1 MTDSKISSLDVTIRN
16 KVLDMIAHLEREKIK
31 YKVLETR
38 RSPSVQEAY
47 YAQGREN
54 YARVCVLRDL
64 AGLPKIGEDEAKRI
78 ITWTK
83 KSRHIDGMA
92 IDIVPV
98 KDGKIPW
105 VVNDAETAELWFRI
119 GRIGEFYGLEWGG
132 RWSPFNAFKLGA
144 DLPHFQ
150 AK

>member
-1 MTDSKISSLDVTIRN
+1 MTDCRISSLDVTIRN

-31 YKVLETR
+31 YRVLETR
-38 RSPSVQEAY
+38 RSPAVQEAY

-54 YARVCVLRDL
+54 YQRICSLRDL
-64 AGLPKIGEDEAKRI
+64 AGLPKIGEAEAKNI

-98 KDGKIPW
+98 RDGKIPW
-105 VVNDAETAELWFRI
+105 NVKDAETAELWFQI
-119 GRIGEFYGLEWGG
+119 GKIGEKYGLEWGG
-132 RWSPFNAFKLGA
+132 RWSPIGAFGLGR
-144 DLPHFQ
+144 DNPHYEL
-150 AK
+150 